1 MPRAVIRQDTYQCPE
16 CRHWYGEH
24 MNTRLLARHKEPG
37 GDTYT
42 LCHGS
47 LIALHGLPHQV
58 SGTMA
63 DPVTDHRQ
71 GELFPF
77 SPDLLG

>member
-1 MPRAVIRQDTYQCPE
+1 MPRPVVRQDTYQCPE

-37 GDTYT
+37 GDQYA

-47 LIALHGLPHQV
+47 LAPLHGLPHQV

-63 DPVTDHRQ
+63 PPVADHRQ
-71 GELFPF
+71 EELFPF
-77 SPDLLG
+77 TPDLLG

>member
-1 MPRAVIRQDTYQCPE
+1 MPRAVLRQDTYQCPE
-16 CRHWYGEH
+16 CQGWKGEH

-47 LIALHGLPHQV
+47 LRPLGGLLHQK
-58 SGTMA
+58 SGTLVR
-63 DPVTDHRQ
+63 PVGGPEQGALFPIT
-71 GELFPF
+71 GEL
-77 SPDLLG
+77 LG